1 MKDAKKIIEKCKSD
15 GWEAFLASLDHRN
28 TSSAGIQDSPAQR
41 PFNRVKDRSL
51 LSMKAD
57 LLVPQAVLLNEPCQA
72 KLEQRKQG
80 QATHYN
86 RGAFDLD
93 PFRRGD
99 TERL

>member
-1 MKDAKKIIEKCKSD
+1 MKEAKKILEKCKLD
-15 GWEAFLASLDHRN
+15 GWEAFLPSLDHRN
-28 TSSAGIQDSPAQR
+28 TPSAGIQDSPAQR